1 MLRLEGLKLPPDAG
15 AKQLKAEAAALL
27 GCRADEITALQ
38 VLRRAID
45 ARDGLRF
52 VYTVAVTVKDEARLL
67 KRCRDR
73 HVSRYAPE
81 VYALP
86 PAVSGGTVPLVV
98 GMGPAGLFA
107 ALVLA
112 RCGAKPIVLERGQ
125 CVERRQ
131 QDVERFWRSGVLDT
145 ESNVQFGEGGAGAFS
160 DGKLN
165 TGTKDVRHRYI
176 MEQLVRCGAP
186 EDILWDAKP
195 HVGTDM
201 LHIALKNMRKEL
213 AALGADIRFGH
224 KLTGISAENGQ
235 LSALTVEG
243 PEGTY
248 TLPCRQALLALG
260 HSARDTV
267 EMLHGAGVA
276 MAAKPFAVGVR
287 IEHRQE
293 DMDAAQ
299 YKQYAGHPCLP
310 PSTYKLSCHLDNG
323 RSAFSFCVCPGG
335 QVVAAASEMGRV
347 VTNGMSEYARD
358 RENING
364 ALLVNVTPEDYGGEH
379 DPLAGIR
386 FQREIEAAAYT
397 LGGGDYRA
405 PCQRVEDFLLGCQPE
420 VPAQKKAVEYVKAV
434 AGQYPRRKLMLGG
447 HSKGGNLAVYGGI
460 FVPLAI
466 QRRISAVWSN
476 DGPGFYGA
484 VLETPQHARLEGRIH
499 SIVPKSSVVG
509 MLLEHEESYTVVDS
523 DQTGLWQHDGFSWE
537 VKGTQFVHLDDFS
550 REGKLVDETIDKWAD
565 SLNTQQR
572 EALADALYSV
582 FTASGAKTLSELTEE
597 KLKSAAA
604 MLKTYKN
611 LDRETRRMV
620 TEAFM
625 LFFKLG
631 TKNFV
636 LDTQEEGSREIEN
649 IRKKISEQ
657 YQKLVERKK

>member
-1 MLRLEGLKLPPDAG
+1 MLRLEGLKLPLEAG
-15 AKQLKAEAAALL
+15 QEQLKPKAAAMLR
-27 GCRADEITALQ
+27 CREEEITALR

-52 VYTVAVTVKDEARLL
+52 VYTVSVAVKDEARIL

-73 HVSRYAPE
+73 HVSRYVPE
-81 VYALP
+81 IYTLP
-86 PAVSGGTVPLVV
+86 PAVSACELPPVVV

-112 RCGAKPIVLERGQ
+112 RCGARPILLERGQ

-131 QDVERFWRSGVLDT
+131 QDVERFWSGGELDT

-165 TGTKDVRHRYI
+165 TGTKDVRHRFI
-176 MEQLVRCGAP
+176 MEQLVEFGAP

-213 AALGADIRFGH
+213 LSLGADIRFGH
-224 KLTGISAENGQ
+224 KLTGVTIKENR
-235 LSALTVEG
+235 LTALTVEG
-243 PEGTY
+243 PEGAY

-276 MAAKPFAVGVR
+276 MTAKPFAVGVR

-335 QVVAAASEMGRV
+335 QVVAAASETGRV

-358 RENING
+358 KENING
-364 ALLVNVTPEDYGGEH
+364 ALLINVTPEDYGGQD

-386 FQREIEAAAYT
+386 FQRQIEKAAYE
-397 LGGGDYRA
+397 LGGGNYRA
-405 PCQRVEDFLLGCQPE
+405 PCQRAEDFLLSRPTGEAGRVKPSYRPGVTYTDLHRCLPSFVAE
-420 VPAQKKAVEYVKAV
+420 SIAQALPLLERKIRGYAASDALLTAVESRSSSPVRIGRDETYQCNIRGLYPCGEG
-434 AGQYPRRKLMLGG
+434 AGY
-447 HSKGGNLAVYGGI
+447 AGGI
-460 FVPLAI
+460 L
-466 QRRISAVWSN
+466 
-476 DGPGFYGA
+476 
-484 VLETPQHARLEGRIH
+484 
-499 SIVPKSSVVG
+499 
-509 MLLEHEESYTVVDS
+509 
-523 DQTGLWQHDGFSWE
+523 
-537 VKGTQFVHLDDFS
+537 
-550 REGKLVDETIDKWAD
+550 
-565 SLNTQQR
+565 
-572 EALADALYSV
+572 
-582 FTASGAKTLSELTEE
+582 
-597 KLKSAAA
+597 SAAA
-604 MLKTYKN
+604 DGM
-611 LDRETRRMV
+611 RCAERMIK
-620 TEAFM
+620 E
-625 LFFKLG
+625 L
-631 TKNFV
+631 
-636 LDTQEEGSREIEN
+636 
-649 IRKKISEQ
+649 
-657 YQKLVERKK
+657 